1 MLSIYKL
8 QNWFVTE
15 SKLLNAN
22 SIFGFTFDFTDLF
35 LQLKKEMPN
44 SEVFLKLLR
53 QCNDLAE
60 LRACRQLIIREM
72 DSVRIFYLF
81 RFLFLFLLVVVVVV
95 IE

>member
-22 SIFGFTFDFTDLF
+22 RIFGFTFDFTDLF

-72 DSVRIFYLF
+72 DSVRTFYLF
-81 RFLFLFLLVVVVVV
+81 HSLVVVVV